1 MLVLHPLVSA
11 ILGVAWFLISRFSG
25 KAAVA
30 SLIIVTVLPAGVA
43 LRGRPAWEVVATI
56 AIGLLVM
63 IRHVANLRRLWHRK
77 ELQMQR
83 QQGRV

>member
-1 MLVLHPLVSA
+1 
-11 ILGVAWFLISRFSG
+11 
-25 KAAVA
+25 
-30 SLIIVTVLPAGVA
+30 
-43 LRGRPAWEVVATI
+43 VVATI